1 MERHILQETAFRI
14 DLGALMRRLRIR
26 EQSPEAE
33 DLLEL
38 VAEAEEIA
46 RPRALYGAATVEIEG
61 DSRVLLDGVEFTSRV
76 LRVNLSSVHR
86 AFPFV
91 ATCGVELD
99 TWSET
104 LNDRMLYRFWADE
117 IKELALRSA
126 LTLVGEHL
134 ARHYYAGKVSHM
146 NPGSLADWPIRQQRP
161 LFALLG
167 DPEAAI
173 GVRLT
178 DSLVMVPTKSV
189 SGIVFASEVG
199 FESCQL
205 CQMEHCPNRRAPYDP
220 ELRAQKY
227 QGGLSAWEEP
237 EHDGEAG

>member
-1 MERHILQETAFRI
+1 MERHILRETAFRI

-33 DLLEL
+33 ELLEL

-46 RPRALYGAATVEIEG
+46 RPKALYGAAKVEIGG

-76 LRVNLSSVHR
+76 LRVNLSSVHH

-99 TWSET
+99 TWSEAFKS
-104 LNDRMLYRFWADE
+104 RMLHRFWADE

-178 DSLVMVPTKSV
+178 ESMVMVPTKSV

-205 CQMEHCPNRRAPYDP
+205 CQMEHCPNRRAPFDP

-227 QGGLSAWEEP
+227 QGGLSAWEESA
-237 EHDGEAG
+237 HDGGVG